1 MSDGIYIADFR
12 SAPYGGAVVPAVLS
26 RIDTEIDDG
35 ARDALARATR
45 VTFLIHGFNVNR
57 KEGETSLSRLA
68 RELEGEVEGALVCV
82 LWPGDS
88 WAGPLGYS
96 FEAPDAQDTASEL
109 ASFVALT
116 WPALDRLSISF
127 AAHSK
132 GSRVAMAAAR
142 TLFED
147 HGMAPDRVCLLA
159 AAIDDT
165 SLAELTAYGPVAAAS
180 SRVAVLSSTQD
191 WVLWG
196 AYPAGDLLQSFLYAG
211 EQSGWALG
219 YAGPRRGMHHP
230 GPVLSTKID
239 PGRGVGHGDYLP
251 PSTASPIND
260 KQRDGIAFTR
270 AILKGEAAPEYGAET
285 R

>member
-12 SAPYGGAVVPAVLS
+12 SASNGGAVVPAVLS
-26 RIDTEIDDG
+26 RIDTKHDYG
-35 ARDALARATR
+35 ARDALARASR

-57 KEGETSLSRLA
+57 QEGETSLSRLA
-68 RELEGEVEGALVCV
+68 RELAGEVEGALVGV

-109 ASFVALT
+109 SRFVALT

-127 AAHSK
+127 VAHSK
-132 GSRVAMAAAR
+132 GSRVAMSAAR
-142 TLFED
+142 RLFED

-165 SLAELTAYGPVAAAS
+165 SLAEITVYRTVTAAS
-180 SRVAVLSSTQD
+180 TRVAVLSSTRD

-196 AYPAGDLLQSFLYAG
+196 AYPAGDLLQSFIYAG
-211 EQSGWALG
+211 ERSGWALG
-219 YAGPRRGMHHP
+219 YAGPRQGMPHP
-230 GPVLSTKID
+230 ASVLSTRID

-251 PSTASPIND
+251 PSTASRINK
-260 KQRDGIAFTR
+260 KQRDGIAYAR
-270 AILKGEAAPEYGAET
+270 AILKGETAPEYGAKNP
-285 R
+285 